1 MPISVE
7 IEAAEQLLGTLAGLK
22 SQGVQKAIQRASKR
36 AATAARTAGTK
47 SIRSIYTM
55 KSGNLKARTQIR
67 KEDDGTTILVRG
79 STEPV
84 SRYKASKR
92 KYGVF
97 VAIKRDGGGRVPRS
111 FTLNGH
117 FVARAGKERY
127 PVKGLYGPAV
137 LQLFGN
143 PEVMEEMQERGQEV
157 FNSRL
162 QHELERL
169 LGGA

>member
-1 MPISVE
+1 MPISAE

-97 VAIKRDGGGRVPRS
+97 VAIKRDGGGRVTRS

-127 PVKGLYGPAV
+127 PVKGLYGTAV
-137 LQLFGN
+137 PQLFGN

>member
-1 MPISVE
+1 MPISAE

-22 SQGVQKAIQRASKR
+22 SPGVQKAIQRASKR

-137 LQLFGN
+137 PQLFGN

>member
-1 MPISVE
+1 MPISAE

-36 AATAARTAGTK
+36 AATVARTAGTK

-137 LQLFGN
+137 PQLFGN

>member
-1 MPISVE
+1 MPISAE

-137 LQLFGN
+137 PQLFGN

-157 FNSRL
+157 FN
-162 QHELERL
+162 
-169 LGGA
+169 

>member
-1 MPISVE
+1 MPISAE

-137 LQLFGN
+137 PQLFGN
-143 PEVMEEMQERGQEV
+143 PKVMEEMQERGQEV

>member
-1 MPISVE
+1 MPISAE
-7 IEAAEQLLGTLAGLK
+7 IEAAEQLLGMLAGLK

-97 VAIKRDGGGRVPRS
+97 VAIKRDGGGRVHRS

-137 LQLFGN
+137 PQLFGN

>member
-1 MPISVE
+1 MPISAE

-36 AATAARTAGTK
+36 AAMAARTAGTK

-137 LQLFGN
+137 PQLFGN

>member
-1 MPISVE
+1 MPISAE

-22 SQGVQKAIQRASKR
+22 PQGVQKAIQRASKR

-137 LQLFGN
+137 PQLFGN

>member
-1 MPISVE
+1 MPISAE

-22 SQGVQKAIQRASKR
+22 SQGVQKAIQLASKR

-137 LQLFGN
+137 PQLFGN

>member
-1 MPISVE
+1 MPISAE

-137 LQLFGN
+137 PHLFAN
-143 PEVMEEMQERGQEV
+143 PAVMEEMPERGQAV

-162 QHELERL
+162 QHEVERL

>member
-1 MPISVE
+1 MPISAE
-7 IEAAEQLLGTLAGLK
+7 IEAEEQLLGTLAGLK

-137 LQLFGN
+137 PQLFGN

>member
-1 MPISVE
+1 MPISAE

-97 VAIKRDGGGRVPRS
+97 VAIKRDDGGRVPRS

-137 LQLFGN
+137 PQLFGN

>member
-1 MPISVE
+1 MEQPSLCEAQRNQYPVIKLLKE
-7 IEAAEQLLGTLAGLK
+7 IW
-22 SQGVQKAIQRASKR
+22 R
-36 AATAARTAGTK
+36 
-47 SIRSIYTM
+47 
-55 KSGNLKARTQIR
+55 
-67 KEDDGTTILVRG
+67 
-79 STEPV
+79 
-84 SRYKASKR
+84 
-92 KYGVF
+92 F

-137 LQLFGN
+137 PQLFGN

>member
-1 MPISVE
+1 MPISAE

-36 AATAARTAGTK
+36 AAPAARTAGPK

-137 LQLFGN
+137 PQLFGN

>member
-1 MPISVE
+1 MPISAE

-137 LQLFGN
+137 PQLFGN
-143 PEVMEEMQERGQEV
+143 PEVMEEMQERGHEV

>member
-1 MPISVE
+1 MPISAE

-111 FTLNGH
+111 LSLIH
-117 FVARAGKERY
+117 I
-127 PVKGLYGPAV
+127 
-137 LQLFGN
+137 
-143 PEVMEEMQERGQEV
+143 
-157 FNSRL
+157 
-162 QHELERL
+162 
-169 LGGA
+169 

>member
-1 MPISVE
+1 MPISAE
-7 IEAAEQLLGTLAGLK
+7 IEAAEQLLGMLAGLK

-36 AATAARTAGTK
+36 AATAARTEGTK

-84 SRYKASKR
+84 SRYRASKR

-137 LQLFGN
+137 PQLFGN

>member
-1 MPISVE
+1 MPISAE

-137 LQLFGN
+137 PQLVGN

>member
-1 MPISVE
+1 MPISAE

-55 KSGNLKARTQIR
+55 KAGNLKARTQIR

-92 KYGVF
+92 KDGVF

-137 LQLFGN
+137 PQLFGN